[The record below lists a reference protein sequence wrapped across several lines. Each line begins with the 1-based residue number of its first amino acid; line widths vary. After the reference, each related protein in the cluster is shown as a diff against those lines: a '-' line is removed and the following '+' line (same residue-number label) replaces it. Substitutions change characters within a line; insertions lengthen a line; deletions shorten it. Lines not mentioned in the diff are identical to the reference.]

1 MKRAAVD
8 CTETVDRQVSSC
20 SGWAFH
26 WAQAKCKA
34 LGTDRRQIDD
44 SFHKDEGSDQGVG
57 LLQGLSGLL
66 LPFKCFLSQH
76 TTGSCSSSFMQL
88 LLGCCYG
95 VTQGSILLHGK
106 AHTFCLLDHLRFSNK
121 LAMLSLLAG
130 INMLFT

>member
-1 MKRAAVD
+1 MGIVRK
-8 CTETVDRQVSSC
+8 E
-20 SGWAFH
+20 
-26 WAQAKCKA
+26 K
-34 LGTDRRQIDD
+34 
-44 SFHKDEGSDQGVG
+44 GSDQGVC

-88 LLGCCYG
+88 LLGRCYG

-106 AHTFCLLDHLRFSNK
+106 AHTLRLRFSDK

-130 INMLFT
+130 IDMPFT